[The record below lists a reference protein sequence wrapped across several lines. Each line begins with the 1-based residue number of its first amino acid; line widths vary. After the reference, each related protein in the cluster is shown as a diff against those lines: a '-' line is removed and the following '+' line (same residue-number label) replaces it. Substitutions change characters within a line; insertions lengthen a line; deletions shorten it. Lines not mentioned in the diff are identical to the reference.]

1 MEVIIVAGDRSGD
14 GGAGGPYTGGG
25 SFDTGGYKFQRIRYK
40 TVTVM
45 VVVVILVVKI
55 IAIVI
60 VVADVVALVSFVG
73 LALHQVKQI
82 RDSLSLSLSPFA
94 SFFFFEVTG
103 HRENSPGI
111 IIIVI
116 IEKKN
121 SEMGPNGESRRV

>member
-25 SFDTGGYKFQRIRYK
+25 GFDTGGYKFQRIRYK

-82 RDSLSLSLSPFA
+82 RDSLSLCLRLLL
-94 SFFFFEVTG
+94 FFFLRLPATG
-103 HRENSPGI
+103 KTHRE
-111 IIIVI
+111 
-116 IEKKN
+116 
-121 SEMGPNGESRRV
+121 

>member
-25 SFDTGGYKFQRIRYK
+25 CFDTGGYKFQRIRYK

-82 RDSLSLSLSPFA
+82 RDSLSLSVSVC
-94 SFFFFEVTG
+94 FFFLFEVTG

-116 IEKKN
+116 I
-121 SEMGPNGESRRV
+121 

>member
-25 SFDTGGYKFQRIRYK
+25 GFDTGGYKFQRIRYK

-82 RDSLSLSLSPFA
+82 RDSLSLCLRLLLL
-94 SFFFFEVTG
+94 FFFEVTG

-116 IEKKN
+116 I
-121 SEMGPNGESRRV
+121 